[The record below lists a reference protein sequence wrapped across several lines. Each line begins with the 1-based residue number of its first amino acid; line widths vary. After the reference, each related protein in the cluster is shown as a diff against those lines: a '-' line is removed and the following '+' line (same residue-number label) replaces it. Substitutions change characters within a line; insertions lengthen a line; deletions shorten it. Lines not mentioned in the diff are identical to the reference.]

1 MKALRNPHLSING
14 ENPMLRTILSTLVLL
29 FAFGAAAQ
37 AAQPCCDEGSP
48 CCEEASPCCDE

>member
-1 MKALRNPHLSING
+1 
-14 ENPMLRTILSTLVLL
+14 MLRTTLSTLVLL

-48 CCEEASPCCDE
+48 CCEDASPCCDE

>member
-1 MKALRNPHLSING
+1 
-14 ENPMLRTILSTLVLL
+14 MLRTILSTLVLL
-29 FAFGAAAQ
+29 FAFGTVAH